1 MADDSARS
9 HAVGMTAIRA
19 LRHVTGSLVARLD
32 PSSDRGASA
41 VEYGIMVM
49 LIAAVIIVAVFFL
62 GSTTSSSFSCAA
74 GTVQT
79 QMKIAGC
86 G

>member
-1 MADDSARS
+1 MK
-9 HAVGMTAIRA
+9 TF
-19 LRHVTGSLVARLD
+19 RHVRDITRYLLARMNVN
-32 PSSDRGASA
+32 SERGASS

-62 GSTTSSSFSCAA
+62 GSTTSTSFSCTAA
-74 GTVQT
+74 SVQT
-79 QMKIAGC
+79 KAKVAGC